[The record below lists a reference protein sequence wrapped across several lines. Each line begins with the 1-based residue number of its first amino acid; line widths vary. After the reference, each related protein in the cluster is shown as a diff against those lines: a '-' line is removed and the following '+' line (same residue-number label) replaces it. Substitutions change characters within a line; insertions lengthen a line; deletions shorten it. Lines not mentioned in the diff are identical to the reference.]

1 MEDDENRHP
10 VIVDTDALIAVADTD
25 LWERIVETLQ
35 LTTTNV
41 CYQELSRHVRETAEH
56 APEGT
61 RERRLHH
68 GSKTALKPFDDDETD
83 SCTVVT
89 CVPRPHGQNA
99 GETSLQ
105 TEIDQH
111 IDHYR
116 FAILMDKHGRRSIN
130 RIFDEA
136 ETATGRAVPCRR
148 LRRRCWRCLINR
160 CWNWEASLS
169 LNGPWRGRVW
179 SQAIAHAGPV
189 RPAGV
194 GAPRLKRPASLTPP
208 TPSPKSSSNP
218 HHRAIAS
225 LVDFHAVVVVAL
237 REQLLQRP
245 NRA

>member
-10 VIVDTDALIAVADTD
+10 VIVDTDALIAVANTD

-68 GSKTALKPFDDDETD
+68 GSKAALKPFDDDETD

-89 CVPRPHGQNA
+89 CVPRPHGEDA

-105 TEIDQH
+105 TEIAQQIDQ
-111 IDHYR
+111 YR

-130 RIFDEA
+130 RVFDEA
-136 ETATGRAVPCRR
+136 ETATGRAVAPTFLFYLLLEEDECTVEEFCEACGEI
-148 LRRRCWRCLINR
+148 LRGEGWT
-160 CWNWEASLS
+160 
-169 LNGPWRGRVW
+169 GY
-179 SQAIAHAGPV
+179 QAIQAAWKAIPV
-189 RPAGV
+189 DCSQH
-194 GAPRLKRPASLTPP
+194 L
-208 TPSPKSSSNP
+208 SS
-218 HHRAIAS
+218 
-225 LVDFHAVVVVAL
+225 D
-237 REQLLQRP
+237 LLS
-245 NRA
+245 